1 MSPGSGGNV
10 IMPPPPVPPA
20 PVPPVPPPP
29 PPPPAPVPPIPPPPG
44 PPPASLTPPPVER
57 LFVNPALPTDV
68 PPPPLLPP
76 PGSSDLAEALP
87 DEVLILLRPGQGQ
100 GAADAIARDYAMGLA
115 ETIPLAILGTEA
127 YRLLI
132 VQTRPLGPL
141 VDLLNL
147 DPRIQIAQPNYRYRT
162 MQAAPAASAPLRQ
175 YALER
180 LQAEQA
186 NRIARGQGVRVAVI
200 DTRIDASHPAL
211 AGRMAGVID
220 VIGPPGRDLALDP
233 GRHGTALAGII
244 AADGRLRGI
253 APSVQLLSVQA
264 FTPDPGTPGSGTST
278 SDKIA
283 RAIDLAV
290 DQGARVL
297 NLSFAG
303 PRDPIVGRMVRRAFE
318 RGAVIVAAVGND
330 GQERTRFPA
339 AFDEVIAV
347 TATDARDRLYAQAN
361 RGAFVGVAAPGVDIV
376 TTGPGGSI
384 QSLSGTSMAA
394 AYVSGVA
401 ALLLE
406 RNPAMTPA
414 EVRAM
419 IEASSIDLGT
429 PGKDSQFGS
438 GRVDAFRAVSRG
450 GQSSEGPAPRW

>member
-1 MSPGSGGNV
+1 V
-10 IMPPPPVPPA
+10 APPPPQNPPLGLA
-20 PVPPVPPPP
+20 
-29 PPPPAPVPPIPPPPG
+29 
-44 PPPASLTPPPVER
+44 PPPVDR
-57 LFVNPALPTDV
+57 LLVGPPRPTDL

-76 PGSSDLAEALP
+76 PGSNDLAEALP
-87 DEVLILLRPGQGQ
+87 DEVLILLHPGLGQ
-100 GAADAIARDYAMGLA
+100 AAADAIARDYAMGLA
-115 ETIPLAILGTEA
+115 ETIPLSILGTEA

-141 VDLLNL
+141 IDLLNL

-162 MQAAPAASAPLRQ
+162 MQTVPAAAPRLRQ

-180 LQAEQA
+180 LHAEQA

-211 AGRMAGVID
+211 AGRLAGEID
-220 VIGPPGRDLALDP
+220 VIGAGAPDP

-253 APSVQLLSVQA
+253 APSVQLLSVRA
-264 FTPDPGTPGSGTST
+264 FTPDKRSPGSGSST

-290 DQGARVL
+290 DQGSRVL

-303 PRDPIVGRMVRRAFE
+303 PRDPIVGRMIRRSVE
-318 RGAVIVAAVGND
+318 RGAVVVAAVGND
-330 GQERTRFPA
+330 GEERTRFPA

-376 TTGPGGSI
+376 TTGPGGSV
-384 QSLSGTSMAA
+384 QSLSGTSMAT
-394 AYVSGVA
+394 AYVSGLA

-406 RNPAMTPA
+406 RNPGLSPA
-414 EVRAM
+414 EVRKR
-419 IEASSIDLGT
+419 IEASAVDLGS
-429 PGKDSQFGS
+429 PGRDSQFGS
-438 GRVDAFRAVSRG
+438 GRVDALKAVG
-450 GQSSEGPAPRW
+450 GEGPPAGPVSSR